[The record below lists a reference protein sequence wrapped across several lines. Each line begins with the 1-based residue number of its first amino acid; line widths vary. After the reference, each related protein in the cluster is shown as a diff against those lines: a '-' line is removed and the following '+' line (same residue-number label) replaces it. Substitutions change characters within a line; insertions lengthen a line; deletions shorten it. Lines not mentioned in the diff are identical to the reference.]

1 MLKDVG
7 DIKFLL
13 PLLLPFLFY
22 PLIAGF
28 VLKYCPKGLREIAF
42 ATTNIIIAF
51 ALLIATVLVPLGFDP
66 ILIKMIVSGMAPI
79 FVIYLLL
86 VGLSYGFLRLSVRG
100 GLYLTAAYFVPLIEL
115 VVLKYV
121 PALDKL
127 SKPLLN
133 ASATPHLAVI
143 FIGISYVSFRLCY
156 LVQEVQN
163 GIVKMPSVW
172 NYFSFAFYVPTL
184 TVGPISPYA
193 KFASFEAPPDRNL
206 VPVGRSLGRIVVG
219 LWKYIFV
226 SNVLGQLGYTA
237 FFFDGHPHGVLD
249 LLICIFAYSIFLYC
263 NFSGLCDLVIG
274 VSGLLGIQ
282 VAENFNQPFA
292 ARNFQEFW
300 SRWHMTLSGWIR
312 DMMFT
317 PLLKMLIRAWGPK
330 SANHATAIVIIATF
344 IVIGV
349 WHGAGLNYLLFGISQ
364 GVGVAAVHYS
374 TQFMR
379 KRLGKEGFAKYRA
392 NRLYYYLGC
401 VGTYLYFSLTLI
413 LFANSMGDLQHI
425 GEVLAMR

>member
-1 MLKDVG
+1 MFKDPG
-7 DIKFLL
+7 DVKLLL
-13 PLLLPFLFY
+13 PLLVPFLFY
-22 PLIAGF
+22 PLVAGF
-28 VLKYCPKGLREIAF
+28 VLKFFPKGVRDIAF
-42 ATTNIIIAF
+42 AGINVVLAF
-51 ALLIATVLVPLGFDP
+51 ALLIATVLTPLGFDLV
-66 ILIKMIVSGMAPI
+66 LIKLV
-79 FVIYLLL
+79 VIGVVPMFMLY
-86 VGLSYGFLRLSVRG
+86 VGLVLVSYFALRLSVRG
-100 GLYLTAAYFVPLIEL
+100 GLFLTAAYFVPIIEL
-115 VVLKYV
+115 GVLKYL
-121 PALDKL
+121 PAVDKL
-127 SKPLLN
+127 AQPLLN
-133 ASATPHLAVI
+133 TLVTPHLAVV

-193 KFASFEAPPDRNL
+193 KFASFETPPDRNL
-206 VPVGRSLGRIVVG
+206 VPAGRSLGRIVVG
-219 LWKYIFV
+219 LWKYIFI
-226 SNVLGQLGYTA
+226 SNVLGQLSYGA
-237 FFFDGHPHGVLD
+237 FLFDGHPHGVMD
-249 LLICIFAYSIFLYC
+249 LLVCIFAYSIFLYC
-263 NFSGLCDLVIG
+263 NFSGLCDIVIG

-330 SANHATAIVIIATF
+330 KANHATAIVIIATF

-349 WHGAGLNYLLFGISQ
+349 WHGAGLNYLLFGLTQ
-364 GVGVAAVHYS
+364 GVGVAVVHYS

-379 KRLGKEGFAKYRA
+379 KRLGKDGFAKYRA

-401 VGTYLYFSLTLI
+401 LGTYLYFSLTLI
-413 LFANSMGDLQHI
+413 LFANSISDLRHI
-425 GEVLAMR
+425 GQVLAMR

>member
-1 MLKDVG
+1 MFKDPA
-7 DIKFLL
+7 DIKFVL
-13 PLLLPFLFY
+13 PLLVPFFFY
-22 PLIAGF
+22 PLVAGI
-28 VLKYCPKGLREIAF
+28 VLKFIPNPLREISF
-42 ATTNIIIAF
+42 AATNVVMAF
-51 ALLIATVLVPLGFDP
+51 ALLIATLLTPLGFDP
-66 ILIKMIVSGMAPI
+66 VLIKMIVVGIAPI
-79 FVIYLLL
+79 FAFYLFL
-86 VGLSYGFLRLSVRG
+86 VLLSYLSLRLSTRG
-100 GLYLTAAYFVPLIEL
+100 GYLLTLAYFVPLAEL

-121 PALDKL
+121 PEVDKL
-127 SKPLLN
+127 NQHVLSTL
-133 ASATPHLAVI
+133 ATPHLAVV
-143 FIGISYVSFRLCY
+143 FIGVSYVSFRLCY

-163 GIVKMPSVW
+163 GIVKMPSAW

-193 KFASFEAPPDRNL
+193 KFASFEASPDRTL
-206 VPVGRSLGRIVVG
+206 VPVGRSLGRIAVG

-226 SNVLGQLGYTA
+226 SNVLGQLSYTA
-237 FFFDGHPHGVLD
+237 FLFDGHPHGVMD

-263 NFSGLCDLVIG
+263 NFSGLCDLVSG

-282 VAENFNQPFA
+282 VAENFNQPFS

-413 LFANSMGDLQHI
+413 LFANSMGDLKHI